1 MAFIENE
8 PTLEEIKR
16 FNIHNLWEK
25 YCRFHRAQFD
35 DYTPYNFESIIDRK
49 RDFYFFPFENEI
61 FEEDTISNV
70 KQYLLAYK
78 GESFFIKLKKNN
90 KGFLTP
96 GTYTVIWDMV
106 SVTPKETKNLN
117 YSKILILIKEVL
129 DFEESNFI
137 PGGKI
142 DIYQHKY
149 NF

>member
-1 MAFIENE
+1 MAFIEDE

-35 DYTPYNFESIIDRK
+35 DYTPYNFESIIDRE

-70 KQYLLAYK
+70 NQYLLAYK
-78 GESFFIKLKKNN
+78 GESFFIKLKENN

-96 GTYTVIWDMV
+96 GIYTVIWDMV

-117 YSKILILIKEVL
+117 YSKILILIKEAL
-129 DFEESNFI
+129 DFEAANI
-137 PGGKI
+137 PAGLNIKK
-142 DIYQHKY
+142 YQYKY
-149 NF
+149 DF